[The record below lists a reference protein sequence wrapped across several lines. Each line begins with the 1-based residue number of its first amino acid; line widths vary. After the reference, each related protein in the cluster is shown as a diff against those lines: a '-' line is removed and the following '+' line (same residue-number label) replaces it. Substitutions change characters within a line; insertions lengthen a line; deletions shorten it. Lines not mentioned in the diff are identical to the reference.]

1 MSAARL
7 DRTLAALA
15 APGRRRIV
23 DLLCERPYRA
33 GELAGALRASF
44 PAVSRHLRALRESG
58 LVDEQ
63 RDAFDSRVR
72 VYSLRAQPMAELREW
87 LEQTENAWA
96 DQLVAF
102 KAHVRKTKR

>member
-33 GELAGALRASF
+33 GELAGAMRTSF

-63 RDAFDSRVR
+63 RDALDSRVR
-72 VYSLRAQPMAELREW
+72 VYSLRAQPMAELKAW
-87 LEQTENAWA
+87 LEQTERAWA
-96 DQLVAF
+96 EQLVAF
-102 KAHVRKTKR
+102 RTHMRKAQR

>member
-15 APGRRRIV
+15 APDRRRIV
-23 DLLCERPYRA
+23 DLLRERPYRA
-33 GELAGALRASF
+33 GELAGALRSSF

-63 RDAFDSRVR
+63 RDGFDSRVR
-72 VYSLRAQPMAELREW
+72 VYSLRPQPMAELKAW
-87 LEQTENAWA
+87 LEQTEDAWA
-96 DQLVAF
+96 EQLVAF
-102 KAHVRKTKR
+102 KAHVGKKKK

>member
-15 APGRRRIV
+15 VPDRRRIV
-23 DLLCERPYRA
+23 DLLRERPYRA
-33 GELAGALRASF
+33 GELAGALRSSF

-63 RDAFDSRVR
+63 RDGFDSRVR
-72 VYSLRAQPMAELREW
+72 VYSLRAQPMAELKAW

-96 DQLVAF
+96 EQLVAF
-102 KAHVRKTKR
+102 KAHVGKKKK